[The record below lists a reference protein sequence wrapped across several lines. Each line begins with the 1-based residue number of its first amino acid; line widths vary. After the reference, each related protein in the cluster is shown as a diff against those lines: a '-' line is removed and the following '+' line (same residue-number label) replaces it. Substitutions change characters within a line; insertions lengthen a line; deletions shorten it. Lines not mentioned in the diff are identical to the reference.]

1 MNRDDKYWLKLVLHS
16 LFFTEKL
23 KKIKRGRHL
32 CFGLI
37 YLYSS
42 SPVIRLSVS
51 GYRSHVLI
59 MLFAFLSFLVFTV
72 QADQFKILVLN
83 SCIFQM

>member
-1 MNRDDKYWLKLVLHS
+1 MNRDDNYWLKLVLHS
-16 LFFTEKL
+16 LFFLL
-23 KKIKRGRHL
+23 KNKIKRGRHL